1 MQSDEPR
8 GLMALDAAGRRV
20 MEQKGSAAYRLSVD
34 AQDAA
39 LALIDALI
47 ERLRVL
53 GMDASAVEARTGLSA
68 TTIEDGLESG
78 DLSLAAFAI
87 IARAAD
93 LDVALKPLPCV
104 VLSGKWGAPMAR
116 PTSVAWK
123 TDKVDEHGDAEPI
136 AV

>member
-8 GLMALDAAGRRV
+8 GLMALDAAGRRL

-87 IARAAD
+87 IARAVD
-93 LDVALKPLPCV
+93 LELTLKSVPCAI
-104 VLSGKWGAPMAR
+104 LRGQWGAPMAG
-116 PTSVAWK
+116 PAPATWAG
-123 TDKVDEHGDAEPI
+123 DEVGDDGGAEPI